1 MSDTASDPDQEPRP
15 LNEYV
20 LVFHKVMPGISFGV
34 TNYSPTRL
42 RRLLK
47 FLTFL
52 EYRFTPSHNSPH
64 RCVRVTFDDAY
75 EHLAEHLPPLIEE
88 FGLRPLIFVP
98 TAYIGKD
105 NTWDYSSG
113 ISRVPH
119 LSKDQIKA
127 LAQAGVEFG
136 SHGHRHVDLT
146 GLSPDALTDDLRAS
160 KDILEDILGEKINS
174 LSYPFGR
181 LNQIVTDSVAALGF
195 TRGYTMSFPG
205 EQDTDLSQGRCAVYS
220 YDTPFS
226 VQQKIG
232 SGPLR
237 RVESL
242 KARLTTRLSGGTI
255 LWNRWF
261 GRAGQ

>member
-1 MSDTASDPDQEPRP
+1 
-15 LNEYV
+15 
-20 LVFHKVMPGISFGV
+20 
-34 TNYSPTRL
+34 
-42 RRLLK
+42 
-47 FLTFL
+47 
-52 EYRFTPSHNSPH
+52 
-64 RCVRVTFDDAY
+64 
-75 EHLAEHLPPLIEE
+75 
-88 FGLRPLIFVP
+88 
-98 TAYIGKD
+98 
-105 NTWDYSSG
+105 
-113 ISRVPH
+113 
-119 LSKDQIKA
+119 
-127 LAQAGVEFG
+127 
-136 SHGHRHVDLT
+136 
-146 GLSPDALTDDLRAS
+146 
-160 KDILEDILGEKINS
+160 
-174 LSYPFGR
+174 
-181 LNQIVTDSVAALGF
+181 VTDSVAALGF